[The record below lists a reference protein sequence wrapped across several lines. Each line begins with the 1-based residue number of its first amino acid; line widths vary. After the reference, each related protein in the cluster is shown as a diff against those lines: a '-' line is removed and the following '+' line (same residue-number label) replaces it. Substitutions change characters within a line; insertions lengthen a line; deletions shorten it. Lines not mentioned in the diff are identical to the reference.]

1 MKNQPYN
8 PLDKH
13 NLGKSIAESM
23 LASDVQPLPPS
34 NFEGA
39 GIYAIYYVG
48 DFTPYKA
55 LKEKNLKENYSAP
68 IYVGKAVPAGARRG
82 GLGLDAKPGK
92 VLFNRLADHAASIE
106 QAKNLKLRDFKCRY
120 LTVDDIWIPLGESL
134 LIEMFHPLWNHKIDG
149 FGNHDPGA
157 GRHKGKR
164 SAWDVIHPGRS
175 WADRLQPNPKS
186 QEAWLKEVKEFI
198 AKGRRPET
206 TIKIPKG
213 V

>member
-1 MKNQPYN
+1 MKNPPYN
-8 PLDKH
+8 PLDKK

-23 LASDVQPLPPS
+23 LVGEVHPLPPKE
-34 NFEGA
+34 FEGA
-39 GIYAIYYVG
+39 GIYAIYYIG
-48 DFTPYKA
+48 DFAPYMK
-55 LKEKNLKENYSAP
+55 LKEKNLKENYSSP

-92 VLFNRLADHAASIE
+92 VLFKRLQEHADSIE
-106 QAKNLKLRDFKCRY
+106 QTSNLKLSDFKCRF
-120 LTVDDIWIPLGESL
+120 LSVDDIWIPLGESL
-134 LIEMFHPLWNHKIDG
+134 LIEMFQPLWNHKIDG

-175 WADRLQPNPKS
+175 WAKKLQPNANTMS
-186 QEAWLKEVKEFI
+186 ELLKEAKEFL
-198 AKGRRPET
+198 AAEKRPST
-206 TIKIPKG
+206 TVKIPKD